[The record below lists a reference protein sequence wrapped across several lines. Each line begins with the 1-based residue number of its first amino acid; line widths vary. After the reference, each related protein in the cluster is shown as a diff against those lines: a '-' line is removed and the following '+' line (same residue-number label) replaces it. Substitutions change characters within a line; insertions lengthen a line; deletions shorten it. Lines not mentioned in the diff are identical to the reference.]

1 VIDTIAIKAR
11 FDAFAP
17 FLDERGRRLFAASE
31 ARAAGRG
38 GVTAVSLATGI
49 ARSTID
55 RGLADLRT
63 GAKQLGNRV
72 RRAGGGGKPAIETQ
86 PGLLDAL
93 NELVQSSIR
102 GDPEAALLWVSK
114 SQRHLAAALTE
125 KGFTAGQKLVG
136 RLLRRLGFSLQANSK
151 TREGASHPDRNAQFE
166 HINAQVTAFQAAGEP
181 AISVDTK
188 KKELVGDFK
197 NGGREL
203 RPKGQ
208 PEPVRVHD
216 FVIPA
221 LGKAVPYGVYDIAA
235 NSGWVNLGITH
246 DTAAF
251 AVESIRRWW
260 RERGAARY
268 PTATRLLITA
278 DCGGSNGARVRL
290 WKRELQ
296 RFADETGLA
305 VTVAHLPPG
314 TSKWNRIEHRLFAY
328 ITQNWRGKPLV
339 SHQVIIQLISATTTD
354 TGLTV
359 TCDIDQGCY
368 PKGIEV
374 SDAEMAALNI
384 QRDAFHVEW
393 NYTISPRGQAPP

>member
-1 VIDTIAIKAR
+1 VIDTAAIKAR
-11 FDAFAP
+11 FEAIALA
-17 FLDERGRRLFAASE
+17 LDEKGRRLFAASE

-38 GVTAVSLATGI
+38 GVVAVSQATGL

-55 RGLADLRT
+55 RGLADLRSDAVLSS
-63 GAKQLGNRV
+63 GRV
-72 RRAGGGGKPAIETQ
+72 RRQGGGGKPAIETQ
-86 PGLLDAL
+86 PGILAAL

-102 GDPEAALLWVSK
+102 GDPEAPLMWVSK
-114 SQRHLAAALTE
+114 SQRHLSAALAE
-125 KGFTAGQKLVG
+125 NGFTAGQKLVG
-136 RLLRRLGFSLQANSK
+136 RLLRRLGFSLQANAK

-166 HINAQVTAFQAAGEP
+166 HINAEVTAFQVAGEP

-216 FVIPA
+216 FIIPE
-221 LGKAVPYGVYDIAA
+221 LGRAVPYGVYDIAA
-235 NSGWVNLGITH
+235 NTGWVNLGINH

-260 RERGAARY
+260 HELGAARY
-268 PTATRLLITA
+268 PAATRLLITA
-278 DCGGSNGARVRL
+278 DCGGSNGPRVRL

-296 RFADETGLA
+296 VLADQLRMTI
-305 VTVAHLPPG
+305 TVCHLPPG
-314 TSKWNRIEHRLFAY
+314 TSKWNRIEHRLFAF

-339 SHQVIIQLISATTTD
+339 SHQVIVQLIANTRTEA
-354 TGLTV
+354 GLTV
-359 TCDIDQGCY
+359 ACQIDNTTYQ
-368 PKGIEV
+368 KGIKV
-374 SDAEMAALNI
+374 SDDEMDALNI
-384 QRDAFHVEW
+384 QPANFHGEW
-393 NYTISPRGQAPP
+393 NYTFAPRPPDT

>member
-1 VIDTIAIKAR
+1 M
-11 FDAFAP
+11 
-17 FLDERGRRLFAASE
+17 
-31 ARAAGRG
+31 
-38 GVTAVSLATGI
+38 
-49 ARSTID
+49 
-55 RGLADLRT
+55 
-63 GAKQLGNRV
+63 

-86 PGLLDAL
+86 PGLLAAL
-93 NELVQSSIR
+93 NDLVQSSIR
-102 GDPEAALLWVSK
+102 GDPEAVLLWVSK
-114 SQRHLAAALTE
+114 SQRHLSAALAE
-125 KGFTAGQKLVG
+125 RGFTAGQKLVG
-136 RLLRRLGFSLQANSK
+136 RLLRHLGFSLQANAK
-151 TREGASHPDRNAQFE
+151 TREGTSHPDRNAQFE
-166 HINAQVTAFQAAGEP
+166 HINAQVTAFQIAGEP

-216 FVIPA
+216 FVIPE

-235 NSGWVNLGITH
+235 NAGWVNLGITH

-260 RERGAARY
+260 YELGAARY

-278 DCGGSNGARVRL
+278 DCGGSNGVRVRL

-296 RFADETGLA
+296 VLA
-305 VTVAHLPPG
+305 TELGVAISVCHLPPG
-314 TSKWNRIEHRLFAY
+314 TSKWNKIEHRLFAF

-339 SHQVIIQLISATTTD
+339 SHQVIVQLIGNTRTK

-359 TCDIDQGCY
+359 MCRIDANAY
-368 PKGIEV
+368 EKGIKV
-374 SDAEMAALNI
+374 TDTEMAALNI
-384 QRDAFHVEW
+384 QPDNFHGEW
-393 NYTISPRGQAPP
+393 NYTLAPRRPDP